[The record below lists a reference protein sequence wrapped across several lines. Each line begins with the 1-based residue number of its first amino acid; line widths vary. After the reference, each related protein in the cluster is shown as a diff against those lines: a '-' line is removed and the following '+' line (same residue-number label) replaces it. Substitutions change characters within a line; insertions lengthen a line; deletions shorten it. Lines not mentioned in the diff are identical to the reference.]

1 MNNFKFKKKYG
12 QNFLIDKNVVNKI
25 VKDIVLENNS
35 MALEI
40 GCGDGKLTK
49 ILCQKF
55 NYVLGYEI
63 DLEVK
68 DYLLENL
75 KNYNNFNIIFDD
87 FLKRDITKDIKYNYE
102 SLYIIA
108 NLPYYITTMIIEKI
122 INSDLDFNLM
132 RVMVQK
138 EVGDRFCAKV
148 GTKEYNALTVYLN
161 YKYDIKK
168 EFIVKKDCFYPKPN
182 VDSMIVSFYRKKDKD
197 KYRVLDEELFKRLV
211 KDSFRFKRKTL
222 RNNLKAYDLEVI
234 SKVLEKYNLDLNV
247 RAEQLDIKIFCEI
260 VNSLSI

>member
-40 GCGDGKLTK
+40 GCGDGKLTN

-87 FLKRDITKDIKYNYE
+87 FLKRDITKDIKYNYDVLKVSKNE
-102 SLYIIA
+102 S
-108 NLPYYITTMIIEKI
+108 
-122 INSDLDFNLM
+122 SS
-132 RVMVQK
+132 V
-138 EVGDRFCAKV
+138 
-148 GTKEYNALTVYLN
+148 
-161 YKYDIKK
+161 
-168 EFIVKKDCFYPKPN
+168 
-182 VDSMIVSFYRKKDKD
+182 
-197 KYRVLDEELFKRLV
+197 
-211 KDSFRFKRKTL
+211 
-222 RNNLKAYDLEVI
+222 
-234 SKVLEKYNLDLNV
+234 
-247 RAEQLDIKIFCEI
+247 
-260 VNSLSI
+260 